1 MGSPLKARFF
11 EARGWNVGEDQKLT
25 LAVEMLQRQGA
36 VQLRAWGTSMLP
48 IIWPGDLVTIESA
61 AHNEL
66 IPGDILL
73 LLRDKSFFLHRLVER
88 SETENSFSWI
98 TRGDAMPQNDPPA
111 AASQILGRLVRIDRG
126 DDRGNDRGDD
136 RAGHRNNVR
145 TNRTLVPARR
155 VSQIQLAVA
164 WIQFRKNR
172 LRNLVWSSLRGVR
185 FISQSGALRR

>member
-61 AHNEL
+61 VHNEL

-111 AASQILGRLVRIDRG
+111 AASELLGRLVRIDRG
-126 DDRGNDRGDD
+126 NDRGDD
-136 RAGHRNNVR
+136 HAGHRNNVR
-145 TNRTLVPARR
+145 TNRTIVPARR

>member
-1 MGSPLKARFF
+1 MGSALKARLF
-11 EARGWNVGEDQKLT
+11 EARCWNLGEDPKLS
-25 LAVEMLQRQGA
+25 LAVEMLQCHGA

-61 AHNEL
+61 APNEL

-98 TRGDAMPQNDPPA
+98 TRGDAMPQNDPPT

-126 DDRGNDRGDD
+126 DDCGDD
-136 RAGHRNNVR
+136 RPGHRNNAR
-145 TNRTLVPARR
+145 TNRTILPARR
-155 VSQIQLAVA
+155 VSQIQLAIA
-164 WIQFRKNR
+164 WIQFRLER
-172 LRNLVWSSLRGVR
+172 VRNLVWSSRRGVR
-185 FISQSGALRR
+185 FISQSGASPR